1 MCGVRGC
8 VRCAPLLGQ
17 KHTLCGVGRL
27 GNLGRLG
34 NREVKE
40 IREFRE
46 GVLGGR
52 SCFSAPEAQLF
63 VAIAFTFR
71 EKFIYLHHCPY
82 IQRYKILKI

>member
-1 MCGVRGC
+1 MCGVRSCVGC
-8 VRCAPLLGQ
+8 AAAKR
-17 KHTLCGVGRL
+17 TLCGVGRL

-34 NREVKE
+34 SREV
-40 IREFRE
+40 REFRA

>member
-1 MCGVRGC
+1 L
-8 VRCAPLLGQ
+8 CAFFGA
-17 KHTLCGVGRL
+17 KTHVVWGREI
-27 GNLGRLG
+27 
-34 NREVKE
+34 REVRE

-46 GVLGGR
+46 GVLGGQ